1 MEGVISTAS
10 WVDGRFMEREV
21 DIETILSGNST
32 QEKIKLEVK
41 RPPKIG
47 LLTQTVIDSPISN
60 WLLPAR
66 LGNVDDHDVVFI
78 GVC

>member
-60 WLLPAR
+60 WILPAR

>member
-10 WVDGRFMEREV
+10 WVDGRFLEREV
-21 DIETILSGNST
+21 DIETILSGNSSR
-32 QEKIKLEVK
+32 KGIKLEVSK
-41 RPPKIG
+41 SPKIG

-60 WLLPAR
+60 WILPAR

>member
-1 MEGVISTAS
+1 
-10 WVDGRFMEREV
+10 MEREV

-60 WLLPAR
+60 WILPAR

>member
-10 WVDGRFMEREV
+10 WVDGRFLEREV
-21 DIETILSGNST
+21 DIETILSGNSS
-32 QEKIKLEVK
+32 QKGIKLEVSK
-41 RPPKIG
+41 SPKIG

-60 WLLPAR
+60 WILPAR